1 MCCGFEAWT
10 NGETPY
16 CFLTRGGVQD
26 EQTEDLEN
34 AVFSS
39 LVFQYES
46 LEDYEEPEW
55 EEDWEEEHWDDYGE
69 EDWEDWEDYGEEWY
83 GRCDWENACFVTIG
97 GTHFFCRE

>member
-10 NGETPY
+10 NGADPF

-46 LEDYEEPEW
+46 LEEYEEPEW
-55 EEDWEEEHWDDYGE
+55 EEDWEEDNWEDYGE
-69 EDWEDWEDYGEEWY
+69 EDWEDWYG
-83 GRCDWENACFVTIG
+83 GCDWENACFITIG
-97 GTHFFCRE
+97 DTHFFCRE